1 MAHMAVPQWVS
12 DIPRPDDDEVE
23 RIMDKLV
30 PGVRRAIRA
39 NFRARVFY
47 VPSPNAW
54 NALRGLK
61 PEHLQP
67 DIAPIVPGDKT
78 SPIGFAVSVQRD
90 YVARLLFFNTGFCK
104 LAEVVTEPESLLL
117 LDRLKKPQR
126 RILADAAAYNS
137 CHNPFYL
144 QAEYRDYPGLGT
156 LQRMCP
162 KIWESLPEVHRRIV
176 GE

>member
-1 MAHMAVPQWVS
+1 MAIPQWVS
-12 DIPRPDDDEVE
+12 DLPRPDDDEIE
-23 RIMDKLV
+23 RIMDRLV
-30 PGVRRAIRA
+30 RGVRQAIRA
-39 NFRARVFY
+39 DFRDRVFY

-61 PEHLQP
+61 SEHLQP

-90 YVARLLFFNTGFCK
+90 YVARLLFFTTGFCK

-137 CHNPFYL
+137 CHSPFYL
-144 QAEYRDYPGLGT
+144 QAKYRDYPGLGT
-156 LQRMCP
+156 LQRMCR